1 MANNKVYT
9 EAVVTLNGEEAKARI
24 GELQAKAADL
34 RLEMA
39 KLAATK
45 GIDSKEFKKVQ
56 KELVATTNAQKKLN
70 EDTAKFQK
78 IINNINGSSLNE
90 LQSAAR
96 KLEQQM
102 RRLKPGTDEFVAAS
116 KKLKEVRGRMD
127 EINASAKNTQGMLG
141 SFFSKIGWAGI
152 LSAAGAAFVK
162 FGKDL
167 INTTQTWGDKWGVNM
182 AGAKQA
188 YQTFIADLA
197 SGKGW
202 RELIANMRESF
213 RVGKEVQMIMDE
225 IFERQNS
232 LTLKEAEYNVIIE
245 EQKKKMRDTSLSS
258 QERLDAAN
266 EVMRLE
272 LELAQARKE
281 IAADETAANKKLLQ
295 DKTNLTDAEIEKF
308 LVEYNNNRS
317 IISQAN
323 EYRTTLAKLQQDLS
337 NAQAGYKDV
346 RSATSASYVAKR
358 VEAAQKALA
367 EFEAS
372 TDENVK
378 WWAEVSAKYDRGNDE
393 LVTNYVNS
401 RVKMIETDAQFH
413 RDTARASTQ
422 AGAMRKQISS
432 ENQKAVDEAFNKEIA
447 SSEAHY
453 KALEL
458 QAKES
463 YAAGELSQAQ
473 YNARIAALQEAG
485 LKDKIRIA
493 ENYKRVT
500 IEYQSELM
508 DLTIKQKEEFQ
519 KLLDSI
525 EKDAMSISIEMMNE
539 AEEEIEDY
547 MDELDAE
554 FEQQLENLI
563 AMQERAAEIRKELDP
578 IKALLDERQ
587 KELDEVKNLYEMGL
601 LTEEE
606 YLEKSQKI
614 KTDYFAK
621 GAELMYDNFNKWASA
636 ASNLVTSLQDAE
648 AAHLDAQMEKELT
661 AAGDNAEAR
670 AAIEEEYEQ
679 KKLDLQ
685 KKYANINMTIQIAQ
699 TIASGAL
706 AAVKAVAELG
716 PIAGGIMAG
725 VIAATTAAQVAVIVA
740 QRNAIMNASVDTSSS
755 SSPAQ
760 IGQREVT
767 GYEDGGF
774 TTPSSSDSTA
784 VGIVHAN
791 EWVAPAAMVRANPV
805 VFARLESAR
814 KSMNRRSGLPG
825 FADGGMTGG
834 SLPSAE
840 TLDNAL
846 LSRLLGLLEDLK
858 ASMPIKAYV
867 ITSEINKENDFQEA
881 IKKIVGK
888 Q

>member
-1 MANNKVYT
+1 
-9 EAVVTLNGEEAKARI
+9 
-24 GELQAKAADL
+24 
-34 RLEMA
+34 
-39 KLAATK
+39 
-45 GIDSKEFKKVQ
+45 
-56 KELVATTNAQKKLN
+56 
-70 EDTAKFQK
+70 
-78 IINNINGSSLNE
+78 
-90 LQSAAR
+90 
-96 KLEQQM
+96 
-102 RRLKPGTDEFVAAS
+102 
-116 KKLKEVRGRMD
+116 
-127 EINASAKNTQGMLG
+127 
-141 SFFSKIGWAGI
+141 
-152 LSAAGAAFVK
+152 
-162 FGKDL
+162 
-167 INTTQTWGDKWGVNM
+167 
-182 AGAKQA
+182 
-188 YQTFIADLA
+188 
-197 SGKGW
+197 
-202 RELIANMRESF
+202 
-213 RVGKEVQMIMDE
+213 
-225 IFERQNS
+225 
-232 LTLKEAEYNVIIE
+232 
-245 EQKKKMRDTSLSS
+245 
-258 QERLDAAN
+258 
-266 EVMRLE
+266 
-272 LELAQARKE
+272 
-281 IAADETAANKKLLQ
+281 
-295 DKTNLTDAEIEKF
+295 
-308 LVEYNNNRS
+308 
-317 IISQAN
+317 
-323 EYRTTLAKLQQDLS
+323 
-337 NAQAGYKDV
+337 
-346 RSATSASYVAKR
+346 
-358 VEAAQKALA
+358 
-367 EFEAS
+367 
-372 TDENVK
+372 
-378 WWAEVSAKYDRGNDE
+378 
-393 LVTNYVNS
+393 
-401 RVKMIETDAQFH
+401 
-413 RDTARASTQ
+413 
-422 AGAMRKQISS
+422 
-432 ENQKAVDEAFNKEIA
+432 
-447 SSEAHY
+447 
-453 KALEL
+453 
-458 QAKES
+458 
-463 YAAGELSQAQ
+463 
-473 YNARIAALQEAG
+473 
-485 LKDKIRIA
+485 
-493 ENYKRVT
+493 
-500 IEYQSELM
+500 M

-525 EKDAMSISIEMMNE
+525 EKDAMSISIEMMDE
-539 AEEEIEDY
+539 AEKEIEDY

-621 GAELMYDNFNKWASA
+621 GAELMYDNFNKCASA

>member
-9 EAVVTLNGEEAKARI
+9 EAVVTLNNEEAKSRI
-24 GELQAKAADL
+24 GELQSKASEL
-34 RLEMA
+34 RQEMA

-45 GIDSKEFKKVQ
+45 GIDSKEFQKVQ
-56 KELVATTNAQKKLN
+56 KELVSTANAQKKLN

-78 IINNINGSSLNE
+78 IINNINGSSLNQ
-90 LQSAAR
+90 LQSAAK

-102 RRLKPGTDEFVAAS
+102 RRLKPGTEEFVAAT

-127 EINASAKNTQGMLG
+127 EINASARNTQGVLG
-141 SFFSKIGWAGI
+141 SFFKKIGWAGM

-167 INTTQTWGDKWGVNM
+167 INTTQTWGDRWGVNM

-202 RELIANMRESF
+202 KELIANMKESF
-213 RVGKEVQMIMDE
+213 RVGKEVQMMMDE
-225 IFERQNS
+225 LFERQNS

-245 EQKKKMRDTSLSS
+245 EQKKKMRDTSLSA
-258 QERLDAAN
+258 QERLAAAN
-266 EVMRLE
+266 KVMELE
-272 LELAQARKE
+272 LELAKQRKE
-281 IAADETAANKKLLQ
+281 IAADETANNKKLLQ
-295 DKTNLTDAEIEKF
+295 DKTDLTDAEIERF
-308 LVEYNNNRS
+308 MVEYNSNRA
-317 IISQAN
+317 IIQQSN
-323 EYRTTLAKLQQDLS
+323 EYRATQAKLQADLDS
-337 NAQAGYKDV
+337 AKAGWKNV
-346 RSATSASYVAKR
+346 RNSTTAEYVGAR
-358 VEAAQKALA
+358 VEAAQKALD
-367 EFEAS
+367 EFESA
-372 TDENVK
+372 TDDNVK

-393 LVTNYVNS
+393 LVMNYVNS
-401 RVKMIETDAQFH
+401 RVKMIETDAQYH

-422 AGAMRKQISS
+422 AGAMKKQISA
-432 ENQKAVDEAFNKEIA
+432 ENQKAVDEAFKKEIA

-453 KALEL
+453 KELEN

-463 YAAGELSQAQ
+463 YAAGEINQTQ
-473 YNARIAALQEAG
+473 YNAKIAAIQEAG
-485 LKDKIRIA
+485 LKEKIQIA
-493 ENYKRVT
+493 ERYKQATVD
-500 IEYQSELM
+500 YQAELL
-508 DLTIKQKEEFQ
+508 DLTIKQKEDLQ
-519 KLLDSI
+519 KIMDEV
-525 EKDAMSISIEMMNE
+525 EKDAMSISVEMMEE
-539 AEEEIEDY
+539 AQAEIEAY
-547 MDELDAE
+547 MDELSAE
-554 FEQQLENLI
+554 MDEQLEYLM
-563 AMQERAAEIRKELDP
+563 AMQERAAEIRRELDP
-578 IKALLDERQ
+578 AKAMKDDRQ
-587 KELDEVKNLYEMGL
+587 RELDEVKALYEMGL

-614 KTDYFAK
+614 KADYFAK
-621 GAELMYDNFNKWASA
+621 GAEGLYDNFNKWSSA
-636 ASNLVTSLQDAE
+636 ASNLVTALQDAE
-648 AAHLDAQMEKELT
+648 AAHLDAQMEKELA

-685 KKYANINMTIQIAQ
+685 KKYANINMVIQIAQ
-699 TIASGAL
+699 TVASGAL
-706 AAVKAVAELG
+706 AAVKALAELG
-716 PIAGGIMAG
+716 PVAGGIMAG

-755 SSPAQ
+755 SSPKQ

-767 GYEDGGF
+767 GYEEGGY
-774 TTPSSSDSTA
+774 TSSAASDSTA

-814 KSMNRRSGLPG
+814 KSMHRKSGLDG
-825 FADGGMTGG
+825 FADGGMTAG
-834 SLPSAE
+834 SLSQGE
-840 TLDNAL
+840 KLDNAL
-846 LSRLLGLLEDLK
+846 VSQLIGLLQDLK

-867 ITSEINKENDFQEA
+867 ITSEVNKENEFQEA

-888 Q
+888 

>member
-9 EAVVTLNGEEAKARI
+9 EAVVTLNNEEAKSRI
-24 GELQAKAADL
+24 GELQAKASEL
-34 RLEMA
+34 RQEMA

-45 GIDSKEFKKVQ
+45 GIDSKEFQKVQ
-56 KELVATTNAQKKLN
+56 KELVSTTNAQKKLN

-78 IINNINGSSLNE
+78 IINNINGSSLNQ
-90 LQSAAR
+90 LQSAAK

-102 RRLKPGTDEFVAAS
+102 RRLKPGTEEFVAAT

-127 EINASAKNTQGMLG
+127 EINASARNTQGVLG
-141 SFFSKIGWAGI
+141 SFFKKIGWAGM

-202 RELIANMRESF
+202 KELIANMKESF
-213 RVGKEVQMIMDE
+213 RVGKEVQMMMDE
-225 IFERQNS
+225 LFERQNS
-232 LTLKEAEYNVIIE
+232 LSLKEAEYNVIIE
-245 EQKKKMRDTSLSS
+245 EQKKKMRDTSLSA
-258 QERLDAAN
+258 QERLAAAQK
-266 EVMRLE
+266 VMDLE
-272 LELAQARKE
+272 LELAEQRKG
-281 IAADETAANKKLLQ
+281 IAADETANNKKLLQ
-295 DKTNLTDAEIEKF
+295 DKTDLTDAELEKF
-308 LVEYNNNRS
+308 VVEYNNNRAL
-317 IISQAN
+317 INQAN
-323 EYRTTLAKLQQDLS
+323 EYRTTQAKLQADLDS
-337 NAQAGYKDV
+337 AKDGWKNV
-346 RSATSASYVAKR
+346 RSKTMAERVGAR
-358 VEAAQKALA
+358 VEAAQKALD

-372 TDENVK
+372 TDDNVK

-401 RVKMIETDAQFH
+401 RVKMIEADAQYH

-422 AGAMRKQISS
+422 AGAMRKQISA
-432 ENQKAVDEAFNKEIA
+432 ENQKAVDEAFKKEIA

-453 KALEL
+453 KELEN
-458 QAKES
+458 QAKAS
-463 YAAGELSQAQ
+463 YAAGEINQTQ
-473 YNARIAALQEAG
+473 YNAKIAALQESG
-485 LKDKIRIA
+485 LREKIQIA
-493 ENYKRVT
+493 ERYKQATVD
-500 IEYQSELM
+500 YQAELL
-508 DLTIKQKEEFQ
+508 DLTIKQKEELQ
-519 KLLDSI
+519 KILDEV
-525 EKDAMSISIEMMNE
+525 EKDAMSVSVEMMEE
-539 AEEEIEDY
+539 AQAEIEAY
-547 MDELDAE
+547 MDELSAE
-554 FEQQLENLI
+554 MDEQLEYLM
-563 AMQERAAEIRKELDP
+563 AMQERAAEIRRELDP
-578 IKALLDERQ
+578 AKAMKDDRQ
-587 KELDEVKNLYEMGL
+587 RELDEVKALYEMGL

-614 KTDYFAK
+614 KADYFAK
-621 GAELMYDNFNKWASA
+621 GAEGLYDNFNKWSSA
-636 ASNLVTSLQDAE
+636 ASNLVTALQDAE

-670 AAIEEEYEQ
+670 AAIEEKYEQ

-685 KKYANINMTIQIAQ
+685 KKYANINMVIQIAQ
-699 TIASGAL
+699 TVASGAL
-706 AAVKAVAELG
+706 AAVKALAELG
-716 PIAGGIMAG
+716 PVAGGIMAG

-755 SSPAQ
+755 SSPKQ

-767 GYEDGGF
+767 GYEEGGY
-774 TTPSSSDSTA
+774 TSNAASDSTA

-814 KSMNRRSGLPG
+814 KSMHRKSGLGG
-825 FADGGMTGG
+825 FADGGMTAG
-834 SLPSAE
+834 SLSQGE
-840 TLDNAL
+840 KLDNAL
-846 LSRLLGLLEDLK
+846 VSQLIGLLQDLK
-858 ASMPIKAYV
+858 ASMPFKAYV
-867 ITSEINKENDFQEA
+867 ITSEVNKENEFQEA

-888 Q
+888 